1 MSDQNLS
8 EELDDDKIEEEYPPE
23 RPLGVEDYGTTPA
36 EEAWDEPL
44 EERLAREEPDV
55 LVPEDESLE
64 LVQPDEGAHTDVEP
78 DEVATLVDHAGD
90 TTLDDVAQER
100 EGAPPAEEAALHV
113 TDDDQ

>member
-55 LVPEDESLE
+55 LAPEDESLE
-64 LVQPDEGAHTDVEP
+64 LVQPDEGAHTDDEP
-78 DEVATLVDHAGD
+78 DEVASLVGSDD
-90 TTLDDVAQER
+90 ETLDDVAQEH
-100 EGAPPAEEAALHV
+100 EGAVPAEEAALHL
-113 TDDDQ
+113 TDDDS